1 MELLK
6 LLGGTWAGAK
16 GSERREAA
24 RQQEK
29 EERRRKVA
37 EETIR
42 GEWAEAT
49 SYSKNLH
56 YQAKLPSFTV
66 LAEGK
71 HEDVRA
77 LAYAMR
83 SISPQKKW
91 PITKGDFDTGDFNSE
106 KEGRQALQKRG
117 LIKPM
122 AEEKAL
128 TFLYEKAELK
138 DMLQSNG
145 LPASGKKADLAERL
159 LEAGIPVKTK
169 RGLYELTA
177 KGIEVITEYEADYRK
192 TVQHA
197 VAAMMSM
204 NYREAASIYRE
215 YDNRWGYLH
224 KSGKAHTIFAHYEI
238 PYSRFRFIENYPMNE
253 LNNTAAFKRTL
264 RACVLAGFLR
274 GVENQWELVND
285 FKGMCEEKIA
295 CPNLI
300 SLFAGYSEYVLRE
313 MKAQS
318 EFSAD
323 NALEYYISNLL
334 YLSRQ
339 ADR

>member
-29 EERRRKVA
+29 EERCRKVA

-159 LEAGIPVKTK
+159 LEAGVPVKTK

-177 KGIEVITEYEADYRK
+177 KGIEVIT
-192 TVQHA
+192 Q
-197 VAAMMSM
+197 
-204 NYREAASIYRE
+204 
-215 YDNRWGYLH
+215 
-224 KSGKAHTIFAHYEI
+224 SGPQGLEELRRRI
-238 PYSRFRFIENYPMNE
+238 PF
-253 LNNTAAFKRTL
+253 
-264 RACVLAGFLR
+264 
-274 GVENQWELVND
+274 
-285 FKGMCEEKIA
+285 
-295 CPNLI
+295 
-300 SLFAGYSEYVLRE
+300 
-313 MKAQS
+313 
-318 EFSAD
+318 
-323 NALEYYISNLL
+323 
-334 YLSRQ
+334 
-339 ADR
+339 